1 MKKEK
6 LRRSKTL
13 ITIALAKG
21 RLAEK
26 AMEIL
31 NLCGIESDELKNPS
45 RKLILKDNSGLYN
58 FILVKPT
65 DVPTYVEYGIADI
78 GVCGKDTL
86 LEEEKNIY
94 ELLDLGFGKCSLCIA
109 GYKDK
114 DLTNID
120 TLRVATKFVNVA
132 KKYYYQKQRNIEI
145 IKLSGS
151 IELGPVIGLSDVILD
166 IVESGK
172 TLAENNLSVLEKIAE
187 ISARL
192 VVNKVSLKTK
202 GDIIRPMVAC
212 IREAIAKKNDK
223 DI

>member
-1 MKKEK
+1 M
-6 LRRSKTL
+6 

-21 RLAEK
+21 RLADK
-26 AMEIL
+26 ALEIL
-31 NLCGIESDELKNPS
+31 KQCGIECDELNNPT

-65 DVPTYVEYGIADI
+65 DVPTYVEYGVADI

-94 ELLDLGFGKCSLCIA
+94 ELLDLGFAKCRLCIA
-109 GYKDK
+109 GYKQK
-114 DLTNID
+114 NLSQID
-120 TLRVATKFVNVA
+120 TLRVATKYVNIA
-132 KKYYYQKQRNIEI
+132 KKYYYQKGRNIEI

-172 TLAENNLSVLEKIAE
+172 TLAENDLSVLEEIAN

-212 IREAIAKKNDK
+212 IREVLARKND
-223 DI
+223 